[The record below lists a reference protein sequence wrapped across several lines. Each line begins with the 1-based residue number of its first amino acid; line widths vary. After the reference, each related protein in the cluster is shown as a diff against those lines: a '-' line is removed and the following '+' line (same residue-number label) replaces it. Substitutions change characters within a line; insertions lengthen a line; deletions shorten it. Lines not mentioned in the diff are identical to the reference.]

1 MHELGTVFYVIREV
15 EQVVEE
21 NHLTKVASVTLEI
34 GEVSGHHSVLSDG
47 LLAVGDP
54 EIAVSERGGAEDRDR
69 SRRDLLRGLQADI
82 SHGKIRKNMP
92 AL

>member
-1 MHELGTVFYVIREV
+1 MHELGTVFYVIQEV
-15 EQVVEE
+15 EKVVEE
-21 NHLTKVASVTLEI
+21 NHLTQVASVTLEI
-34 GEVSGHHSVLSDG
+34 GVLSDG

-92 AL
+92 ALQE